1 MVETLFI
8 LILYMKGVPLEYMGH
23 HDVRGQ
29 WQEMGMAGCLSVK
42 RTLKR
47 NGWRDTDGSGARY
60 SC

>member
-29 WQEMGMAGCLSVK
+29 WQEMGMAGCLSV
-42 RTLKR
+42 
-47 NGWRDTDGSGARY
+47 
-60 SC
+60 